1 VKRVFFLKERS
12 YKIIKRE
19 RGDERGDE
27 REERKRE
34 RIKKLKKVIPG
45 SNPDPLLVWVHFTG
59 IRKIRV
65 RPWVVLGGLGQ
76 TRTRTQS

>member
-27 REERKRE
+27 TREETREKRE
-34 RIKKLKKVIPG
+34 RE
-45 SNPDPLLVWVHFTG
+45 
-59 IRKIRV
+59 RE
-65 RPWVVLGGLGQ
+65 
-76 TRTRTQS
+76 

>member
-19 RGDERGDE
+19 RGDERRDE

-34 RIKKLKKVIPG
+34 RIK
-45 SNPDPLLVWVHFTG
+45 
-59 IRKIRV
+59 
-65 RPWVVLGGLGQ
+65 
-76 TRTRTQS
+76 